1 MKQTQLKNYSKYV
14 IKSNG
19 EIYSLYKNITMN
31 QVLQERI
38 GYYRIQ
44 LKADDGTKNTILV
57 HRLVA
62 LAFIPNPENKPEVNH
77 IDGNKLNN
85 DVSNLEWTTK
95 HENMK
100 HAHLLK
106 LRDNNGTGNPRNLLT
121 EKEVLDIYDKLLD
134 GARVSDLATSYNVSR
149 PTISDIKSKRNWQE
163 LLSDLPDIRHNA
175 KQESL
180 SENTVR
186 WICSE
191 LQQGTRVCDIL
202 KKSRNKNITEY
213 QIFNIKRKRT
223 FLYISCNYSW

>member
-44 LKADDGTKNTILV
+44 LKADDGTKNTLLV

-106 LRDNNGTGNPRNLLT
+106 LRDNNGTGNPRNLLA

>member
-1 MKQTQLKNYSKYV
+1 MEQTKLKNYSNY
-14 IKSNG
+14 IIRSNG

-44 LKADDGTKNTILV
+44 LKADDGNKNNLLA

-85 DVSNLEWTTK
+85 DVSNLEWATK

-100 HAHLLK
+100 HAHHLK

-149 PTISDIKSKRNWQE
+149 PTISDIKAKRNWQE
-163 LLSDLPDIRHNA
+163 LLSDLPDIRHNT

-202 KKSRNKNITEY
+202 KKSRNKNITED
-213 QIFNIKRKRT
+213 QIFNIKRKKT

>member
-1 MKQTQLKNYSKYV
+1 MKQTQLENYSNY
-14 IKSNG
+14 IIYEDG
-19 EIYSLYKNITMN
+19 RIYSLFKNMFLSP
-31 QVLQERI
+31 VLEERI
-38 GYYRIQ
+38 GYYRVHF
-44 LKADDGTKNTILV
+44 KGDDGIRKTFLV

-77 IDGNKLNN
+77 IDGHKLNN
-85 DVSNLEWTTK
+85 DVSNLEWATK

-100 HAHLLK
+100 HAHRLK

-149 PTISDIKSKRNWQE
+149 PTISDIKAKRNWQD
-163 LLSDLPDIRHNA
+163 LLSDLPDIKHKT

-202 KKSRNKNITEY
+202 KKSRNKNITEDKL
-213 QIFNIKRKRT
+213 FDIKRKKT
-223 FLYISCNYSW
+223 FLYISCDYSW

>member
-44 LKADDGTKNTILV
+44 LKADDGTKNTLLV

-202 KKSRNKNITEY
+202 KKSRNKNITED
-213 QIFNIKRKRT
+213 QIFNIKRKKT

>member
-44 LKADDGTKNTILV
+44 LKADDGTKNTLLV

-149 PTISDIKSKRNWQE
+149 PTISDIKAKRNWQE

>member
-1 MKQTQLKNYSKYV
+1 MKQTQLENYSNY
-14 IKSNG
+14 IIYEDG
-19 EIYSLYKNITMN
+19 RIYSLFKNMFLSP
-31 QVLQERI
+31 VLEDRI
-38 GYYRIQ
+38 GYYRVYF
-44 LKADDGTKNTILV
+44 KGDDEVRKTFLV

-106 LRDNNGTGNPRNLLT
+106 LRDNNGVGNPRNLLT

-149 PTISDIKSKRNWQE
+149 PTISDIKAKRNWQE
-163 LLSDLPDIRHNA
+163 LLSDLPNIRHNA

-202 KKSRNKNITEY
+202 KKSRNKNITED
-213 QIFNIKRKRT
+213 QIFNIKRKKT

>member
-1 MKQTQLKNYSKYV
+1 MKQTQLENYSNY
-14 IKSNG
+14 IIYEDG
-19 EIYSLYKNITMN
+19 RIYSLFKNMFLSP
-31 QVLQERI
+31 VLEDRI
-38 GYYRIQ
+38 GYYRVYF
-44 LKADDGTKNTILV
+44 KGDDGVRKTSLV

-106 LRDNNGTGNPRNLLT
+106 LRDNNGVGNPRNLLT

-149 PTISDIKSKRNWQE
+149 PTISDIKAKRNWQE
-163 LLSDLPDIRHNA
+163 LLSDLPNIRHNA

-202 KKSRNKNITEY
+202 KKSRNKNITED
-213 QIFNIKRKRT
+213 QVFNIKRKKT

>member
-44 LKADDGTKNTILV
+44 LKADDGTKNTLLV